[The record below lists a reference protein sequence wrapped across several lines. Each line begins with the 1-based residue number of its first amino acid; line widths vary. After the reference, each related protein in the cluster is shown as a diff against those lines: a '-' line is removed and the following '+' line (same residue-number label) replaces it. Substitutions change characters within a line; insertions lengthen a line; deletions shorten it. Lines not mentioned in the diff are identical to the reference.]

1 MRAVLQRAAEAR
13 VVVGEEPVAEI
24 GRGLVVLLGVGEGD
38 TESDAHWLADK
49 IAGLRI
55 FDDAEGKLNLSVA
68 EVGGSVLVVS
78 QFTLYGDCRRGRR
91 PSFTGAARPEEA
103 DRLYQVFVARL
114 REQGLPVATGIFRE
128 RMQVALVN
136 DGPVTLLLD
145 TAQNRQGGE

>member
-13 VVVGEEPVAEI
+13 VVVGDETVAAI

-78 QFTLYGDCRRGRR
+78 QFTLYGDCRKGRR

-145 TAQNRQGGE
+145 TAQNRPGGG